1 MAGINTSARRA
12 MQVFGIVGWK
22 NNGKTTLVERLIANL
37 VSRGYK
43 VSSVKHAHHNVDLEV
58 PGTDSH
64 RHRAAGTFETMLA
77 TSHRWALMHEYRGAE
92 ETRLDELL
100 SHFSACD
107 IVIVEGYKQGQHPKI
122 EVVRQPNER
131 GLLVDLVPNITAI
144 ATDLDDL
151 QADTRQLD
159 INDIDAV
166 ADFVLQQTGFLNKTD
181 AQHRVNDC
189 YSDSQHLAPAQQVWD
204 AMQSAATQTTGIE
217 ALSLDEC
224 HNRRLAEDVCSQFD
238 SPRFDNVAVD
248 GWAIRYDDLD
258 AAHFRLPIMTGE
270 ANAGGSGAVNLQPG
284 HCLRVFTGAR
294 MPTGADTIVMQEDA
308 QVETDNVIFPVAT
321 KNGSNWRPQGEDV
334 QQGQVILSKGG
345 LVRPQDIGLAAA
357 TGHTHLNVHKPVKV
371 ALFSTGDEVHEIGT
385 PLPED
390 GIYDVNRHLLK
401 ALYRDLHC
409 EVTDLGILEDD
420 YQAIHAALSQASQDH
435 DLIVTSG
442 GASTGNHDHIAKVLE
457 QLGQVDAWRVAIKPG
472 RPLAFGRIG
481 KALFLGLPGNPVAA
495 NVCSLMF
502 GAPLVRQL
510 AGGAWQQP
518 QAYSQTLGFDIKKKI
533 GRREWIRVYRE
544 TQSDGRVLLKRS
556 ASHGSG
562 ILTSMTRADGLVE
575 VDESSSLIPSGSQ
588 VDYIPFGSF
597 GINHR

>member
-1 MAGINTSARRA
+1 

-22 NNGKTTLVERLIANL
+22 NNGKTTLVAKLIANL
-37 VSRGYK
+37 VERGYK

-58 PGTDSH
+58 PGTDSF
-64 RHRAAGTFETMLA
+64 RHRAAGSHETMLA
-77 TSHRWALMHEYRGAE
+77 TGHRWALMHEYRGTE
-92 ETRLDELL
+92 ESKLDELL
-100 SHFSACD
+100 THFSACD

-122 EVVRQPNER
+122 EVVRKRNER

-151 QADTRQLD
+151 QADITRLD
-159 INDIDAV
+159 INNIDLV
-166 ADFVLQQTGFLNKTD
+166 ADFVLQTTGLLNKVD

-189 YSDSQHLAPAQQVWD
+189 YSDSQHLAPAQHVWD
-204 AMQSAATQTTGIE
+204 AMQAAASQPTNSEQ
-217 ALSLDEC
+217 LPLQQC
-224 HNRRLAEDVCSQFD
+224 HNRRLAEDVCSHFD

-248 GWAIRYDDLD
+248 GWAIRYTDLD
-258 AAHFRLPIMTGE
+258 ANHFRLPPMVGE
-270 ANAGGSGAVNLQPG
+270 ANAGGSGAATLAAG

-294 MPTGADTIVMQEDA
+294 MPTGADTIVMQEDVR
-308 QVETDNVIFPVAT
+308 VEDGKVIFPVAT
-321 KNGSNWRPQGEDV
+321 KNGGNWRPQGEDV
-334 QQGQVILSKGG
+334 KQGQVILQKGS

-357 TGHTHLNVHKPVKV
+357 TGHTHLAVHQPVKV
-371 ALFSTGDEVHEIGT
+371 ALFSTGDEVYEIGT
-385 PLPED
+385 QLPED

-401 ALYRDLHC
+401 ALYHDLHC

-420 YQAIHAALSQASQDH
+420 YNSIHTALAQASQEH

-442 GASTGNHDHIAKVLE
+442 GASTGNHDHIAKVLQ

-472 RPLAFGRIG
+472 RPLAFGSIG

-510 AGGAWQQP
+510 AGGGWQQP
-518 QAYSQTLGFDIKKKI
+518 QTYSQTLGFDIKKKI
-533 GRREWIRVYRE
+533 GRREWIRVYQE
-544 TQSDGRVLLKRS
+544 AQSDGRILLKRS

-575 VDESSSLIPSGSQ
+575 VDEATSQIPSGSQ
-588 VDYIPFGSF
+588 VDYIPFTSF
-597 GINHR
+597 GISHN